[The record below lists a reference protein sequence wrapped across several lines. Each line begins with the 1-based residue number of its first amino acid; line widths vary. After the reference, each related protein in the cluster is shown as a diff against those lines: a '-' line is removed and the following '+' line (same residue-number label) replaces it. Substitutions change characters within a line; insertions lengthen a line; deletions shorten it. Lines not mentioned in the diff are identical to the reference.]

1 MSLSIDAAASTD
13 SGGTTSTD
21 LEPVQ
26 RARIEEAAR
35 KFEGFFIAEVL
46 RQMRRSTRELA
57 GEDGMFQNRVND
69 DMLDM
74 ADTLVA
80 DSMAS
85 PHAFGIADVILRQL
99 LPGTAGPAASAP
111 LSGAFKP
118 AATAVAYPKQDPV
131 DPLDPSARGALP

>member
-1 MSLSIDAAASTD
+1 MSLSIDASAGTD
-13 SGGTTSTD
+13 SGGTTPAD

-80 DSMAS
+80 DSLAGQ
-85 PHAFGIADVILRQL
+85 HAFGIADVILRQL
-99 LPGTAGPAASAP
+99 LPGTAGPAASVP
-111 LSGAFKP
+111 LPGAFKP
-118 AATAVAYPKQDPV
+118 AAAAVAYPRQDPV
-131 DPLDPSARGALP
+131 DLLDPSARGALP